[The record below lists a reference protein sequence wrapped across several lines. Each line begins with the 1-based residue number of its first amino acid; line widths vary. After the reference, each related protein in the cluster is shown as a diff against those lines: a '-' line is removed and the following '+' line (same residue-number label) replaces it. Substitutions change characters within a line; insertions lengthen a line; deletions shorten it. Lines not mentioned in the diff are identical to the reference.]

1 MADNKQYEYPT
12 PPRMLTIRECA
23 RTGVL
28 SEHAL
33 RMMAKAGKLPCIEVG
48 RKILINYDKL
58 CKQLQEL

>member
-33 RMMAKAGKLPCIEVG
+33 RMMAKAGKLPCIEVCLQDF
-48 RKILINYDKL
+48 RLIAR
-58 CKQLQEL
+58 QLLL